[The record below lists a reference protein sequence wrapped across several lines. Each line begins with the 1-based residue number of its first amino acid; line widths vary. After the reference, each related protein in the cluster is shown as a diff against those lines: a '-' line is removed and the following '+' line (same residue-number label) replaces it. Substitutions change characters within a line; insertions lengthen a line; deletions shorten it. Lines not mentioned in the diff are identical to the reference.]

1 MSCGKLLGSVIGLT
15 TLVML
20 FVVGCGGV
28 PATTPV
34 TEAPAATPTPQLPTP
49 TPTPSGINISGVIT
63 DLDEAKLYLLEG
75 SYLQL
80 VPGSGRVTFVF
91 PADGLV
97 YVESDLAQ
105 IPIPSDGIFNF
116 QLDSLEPGEYFV
128 AAQRF
133 TPRNWTKMNAMVLA
147 KEGGNPKSVVIVG
160 IPENVALPFIFDMG
174 KVFIIL
180 P

>member
-1 MSCGKLLGSVIGLT
+1 MNCGKLFGAVIGLA
-15 TLVML
+15 TLAIL

-28 PATTPV
+28 PVTTPV
-34 TEAPAATPTPQLPTP
+34 AEPPVP
-49 TPTPSGINISGVIT
+49 TPTPSGINISGAIT
-63 DLDEAKLYLLEG
+63 NFDEAKPYLVEG

-80 VPGSGRVTFVF
+80 VSSGSGQVTFVF

-97 YVESDLAQ
+97 YVKSDLAQ

-116 QLDSLEPGEYFV
+116 QLDSLKPGKYFV
-128 AAQRF
+128 TAQRF

-147 KEGGNPKSVVIVG
+147 KEGGNAKSVVIVE
-160 IPENVALPFIFDMG
+160 IPENVPLPFYFDMG
-174 KVFIIL
+174 KVAIII